1 LVKKLYFLLFIDD
14 YSRKTWVYFLKE
26 KFNVFSCFNKFKT
39 LVEKEIGYSIKSF
52 RMNNKGEFCSNDF
65 NEFCKDHGIK
75 RLLTMLR
82 SP

>member
-1 LVKKLYFLLFIDD
+1 M
-14 YSRKTWVYFLKE
+14 
-26 KFNVFSCFNKFKT
+26 FSCINKFKT

-52 RMNNKGEFCSNDF
+52 RTNNEGKFCSNDF
-65 NEFCKDHGIK
+65 NEFCKDHDIK